1 MSSASDRE
9 AAKETDVDV
18 NTVSRA
24 GLKRAR
30 HDWAH
35 QAMDHWPERVT
46 TPTAGLTLETRNII
60 LNIMKTS
67 RKVGATDTIST
78 HQMRF
83 EFERVLQAVKAG
95 RSLTLTYRSKPLA
108 RIVPLK
114 EKQALPED
122 DPIFRLDELAEPIGP
137 LTNAQIDALV
147 YDQ

>member
-1 MSSASDRE
+1 MTAGASWPLGSSSDGSL
-9 AAKETDVDV
+9 A
-18 NTVSRA
+18 
-24 GLKRAR
+24 RAR
-30 HDWAH
+30 DKAH
-35 QAMDHWPERVT
+35 
-46 TPTAGLTLETRNII
+46 AGLTLETRDII

-67 RKVGATDTIST
+67 QKAGATDTIST

-114 EKQALPED
+114 EEQALPED

-147 YDQ
+147 YGQ